1 LIKKTITFENYNG
14 EKETEDFYFNMS
26 KGELV
31 KMQMAA
37 IDQKTESFQDKIEK
51 IGKNLNGKAL
61 IEVFD
66 EIILGSIGQRTTDG
80 KKFMKSAAITDEFKS
95 SEAYSELIVELCT
108 DDKAAVTFIN
118 GLIPK
123 NLREDVNREVNTMTA
138 RERSEAQMQGFQ
150 QKTVPTQQTVTEVPT
165 IIQEETVQAAPE
177 PNRSML
183 DTMSREELEAMVI
196 KQRQSEGVAL

>member
-1 LIKKTITFENYNG
+1 MIKKTITFENYNG

-31 KMQMAA
+31 KMQMSA

-80 KKFMKSAAITDEFKS
+80 KKFMKSAAIADEFKS

-123 NLREDVNREVNTMTA
+123 NLREEVNRDVNTMTA
-138 RERSEAQMQGFQ
+138 RERSEQQMQGFRKAEAPTV
-150 QKTVPTQQTVTEVPT
+150 QKVAELPT
-165 IIQEETVQAAPE
+165 IIETPSGSAGEDLPAPKSVIE
-177 PNRSML
+177 S
-183 DTMSREELEAMVI
+183 MSREELEALVAQ
-196 KQRQSEGVAL
+196 QRQAV